1 MTTIFSIAALVC
13 LGFLALCYLIADTD
27 GKPGAIIGKVVGL
40 ACVAI
45 PAGVI
50 IGGLI
55 GRLFG

>member
-1 MTTIFSIAALVC
+1 MTAITTAFSIIALIC

-27 GKPGAIIGKVVGL
+27 GKPGAIVGKIVGL

-50 IGGLI
+50 VGGL
-55 GRLFG
+55 FN

>member
-1 MTTIFSIAALVC
+1 MTTAFSIIALVC

-27 GKPGAIIGKVVGL
+27 GKPGAIVGKIVGL

-50 IGGLI
+50 VGGL
-55 GRLFG
+55 FG